1 MYDVLFEYKI
11 LYVIEAPF
19 EGGLHD
25 RFISQ
30 RGFSVAENF

>member
-1 MYDVLFEYKI
+1 M

-30 RGFSVAENF
+30 GGYSIAENF